1 MILRRLSA
9 RRQHRREGRG
19 QSLAQ
24 GQEETPGQELVGAP
38 CAGVPVTLLQPPG
51 QAGQRSAFLT
61 FHSLIPLPKLPQS
74 CSCQPQEATQ
84 KCQLCLCP
92 KHSPWPAHGQKVAR
106 ARREKV
112 PVSGTARILS
122 WSQQWR
128 GNKTK
133 GFVSQSEGANKA
145 QPLSLALEPS
155 WAQQLCPP
163 RAWAE
168 GPEEQSHSWNLHR
181 EGEERSWESRSRERP
196 VQPCCAFSCSK
207 GRAESKAMS
216 QAGFV
221 LHPSTS
227 VSPSQAAPWA
237 KEHQRCQGREPGC
250 LLQGLPAGTPSP
262 EELKSPGSRQRTP
275 CRWKIPSSHHGTS
288 GRRCFAEGGSVL
300 VLVLVPQ

>member
-24 GQEETPGQELVGAP
+24 GQEGTPGQELVGAP
-38 CAGVPVTLLQPPG
+38 CAGVPMTLLQPPG

-74 CSCQPQEATQ
+74 CSCQPQEGTQ

-92 KHSPWPAHGQKVAR
+92 KHSPCPAHGQKVAR

-145 QPLSLALEPS
+145 QPLSLAWSPAGPSSFVLPEPG
-155 WAQQLCPP
+155 QRGL
-163 RAWAE
+163 
-168 GPEEQSHSWNLHR
+168 
-181 EGEERSWESRSRERP
+181 RSRVTAGISTGKERRG
-196 VQPCCAFSCSK
+196 A
-207 GRAESKAMS
+207 GRADPERDQCSRA
-216 QAGFV
+216 V
-221 LHPSTS
+221 
-227 VSPSQAAPWA
+227 
-237 KEHQRCQGREPGC
+237 
-250 LLQGLPAGTPSP
+250 PSP
-262 EELKSPGSRQRTP
+262 AARAGLRARQ
-275 CRWKIPSSHHGTS
+275 
-288 GRRCFAEGGSVL
+288 
-300 VLVLVPQ
+300 